1 MKKEAEVQKEL
12 SDWLTD
18 SFPVEVYWAEDF
30 EENTDY
36 NTFTVEN
43 SGGEKPDLL
52 VCGKRTI
59 AIEVKNGNDSS
70 NVYDGI
76 VELNDYLKDMLN
88 NDPTYLV
95 QGEEKKPEIFLLA
108 TQHSVEGRLF
118 KEEREPERRD
128 GTESGKQYPIKQGN
142 LPRFEWY
149 RTEALAQIQ
158 SRIAKKIEKPLPIGI
173 GVLLSSKLDNTAP
186 AKGLSTYMDGETS
199 STTPKMKYFK
209 YKQWN
214 WEKLNH

>member
-18 SFPVEVYWAEDF
+18 SFPVEVHWAEDF

-43 SGGEKPDLL
+43 SS
-52 VCGKRTI
+52 GKRTI
-59 AIEVKNGNDSS
+59 AIEVKNGDDSS

-88 NDPTYLV
+88 NDPKYLV
-95 QGEEKKPEIFLLA
+95 EGEEKKPEVFLLA
-108 TQHSVEGRLF
+108 AQHSIEGQLF

-128 GTESGKQYPIKQGN
+128 FLRKYHKRSNVESSFNVMKEKFGKNLRCKDSTALETEVFTK
-142 LPRFEWY
+142 
-149 RTEALAQIQ
+149 
-158 SRIAKKIEKPLPIGI
+158 
-173 GVLLSSKLDNTAP
+173 VLCYNICILIRMMYKLD
-186 AKGLSTYMDGETS
+186 LE
-199 STTPKMKYFK
+199 
-209 YKQWN
+209 
-214 WEKLNH
+214 LNSF